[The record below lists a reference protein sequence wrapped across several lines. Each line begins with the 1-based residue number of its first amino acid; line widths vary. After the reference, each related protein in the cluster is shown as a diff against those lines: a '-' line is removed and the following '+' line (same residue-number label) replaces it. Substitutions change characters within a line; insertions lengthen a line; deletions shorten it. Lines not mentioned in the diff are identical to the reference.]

1 MIIDDA
7 GVEMP
12 DVSKLLNSEAIVY
25 LMDYFRNVGPNTM
38 FRVRLIGVNRENRNI
53 DTQAKVTIAGFS
65 EERRKSSGR
74 MDDLREKAGSVSLYG
89 DERPDH
95 CLLLEIGG
103 KHIVFMLG
111 DVTVQLLGFGQSII
125 RLSSPSWKKAVM
137 VELYIKKIYAAR
149 DAIHFFKSK
158 LEPGINR
165 GEIVSRLGKWVSK
178 KVFDRDLTRNTAEK
192 MAVDY
197 YLKSPESETIRTTH
211 IGGDIKEIEVVEG
224 SSGAN
229 MTHTLKTRQQYDSTS
244 FRFSDMVIEYE
255 TPGKEIGTKS
265 ALSTYVYFIG
275 APFNSPANLLIIRHR
290 AKDT

>member
-1 MIIDDA
+1 MTIEDA

-12 DVSKLLNSEAIVY
+12 NTPKLLDSEAIAY
-25 LMDYFRNVGPNTM
+25 LIDFFRNVKPDTM
-38 FRVRLIGVNRENRNI
+38 FRVRLLGVNRENRNI
-53 DTQAKVTIAGFS
+53 ETQAKVTIAGFS

-74 MDDLREKAGSVSLYG
+74 MDDLHEKVGSVSFYG
-89 DERPDH
+89 KERPDH
-95 CLLLEIGG
+95 CLILEIGG
-103 KHIVFMLG
+103 KHIVVMLD
-111 DVTVQLLGFGQSII
+111 DVTIQLLGFGQSII
-125 RLSSPSWKKAVM
+125 RLSSPLWKKAVM
-137 VELYIKKIYAAR
+137 IDLYIKRIYAAR

-178 KVFDRDLTRNTAEK
+178 KVFDRDLARNTAEK

-197 YLKSPESETIRTTH
+197 YLSAPENDTVRTTH
-211 IGGDIKEIEVVEG
+211 IGGDIKEVEVVEG
-224 SSGAN
+224 SSAAN
-229 MTHTLKTRQQYDSTS
+229 MTHTLKTRQQHDSTS

-255 TPGKEIGTKS
+255 TLGKEIGTKS

-290 AKDT
+290 ATEE